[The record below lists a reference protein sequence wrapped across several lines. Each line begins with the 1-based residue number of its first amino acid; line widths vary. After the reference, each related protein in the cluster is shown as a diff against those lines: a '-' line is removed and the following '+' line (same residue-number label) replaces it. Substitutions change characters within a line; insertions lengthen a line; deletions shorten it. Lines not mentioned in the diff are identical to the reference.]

1 MNHEIQSQMMVYS
14 WENRRT
20 SRFSIAK
27 QGLLSRFVTHFP
39 KWRIYRDLNRINIDL
54 IYVGPSNSFRM
65 INSTTSS
72 VSHRIHGAGIYA
84 NIWGI
89 LWYIDGI
96 HVTIYSSTMDPLGF
110 GNVKTWDD
118 WVLSQVCCMCCLC
131 RHLRHLHF
139 HRGLVGLGRL
149 GAWEIWPPAA
159 VNGTSR
165 CLLVAAAWRI
175 FSLLAL
181 LLGTWKDLNSR
192 CGKRHHFDL
201 ISLRNHGF
209 STSIYVF
216 FNHFR

>member
-1 MNHEIQSQMMVYS
+1 
-14 WENRRT
+14 
-20 SRFSIAK
+20 
-27 QGLLSRFVTHFP
+27 
-39 KWRIYRDLNRINIDL
+39 
-54 IYVGPSNSFRM
+54 M

-96 HVTIYSSTMDPLGF
+96 HVTIYSSTMDPMGF

-139 HRGLVGLGRL
+139 HRDLGGL

-165 CLLVAAAWRI
+165 CLLVAVAWWI
-175 FSLLAL
+175 FSLLG
-181 LLGTWKDLNSR
+181 LLGMYLKRSILDV
-192 CGKRHHFDL
+192 GKATIF
-201 ISLRNHGF
+201 IWSVSETMGF
-209 STSIYVF
+209 LHLYVF
-216 FNHFR
+216 FVLPFSVDASFLFLEWVGADRIRIEETAKWRQGVFFVLRVACWWIIGIYGNMPNIVWPCIR

>member
-96 HVTIYSSTMDPLGF
+96 HVTIYSSTMDPLGYANHWF
-110 GNVKTWDD
+110 LGGRDTQWLSNLRWWARAEDASSWHSGGWDE
-118 WVLSQVCCMCCLC
+118 L
-131 RHLRHLHF
+131 
-139 HRGLVGLGRL
+139 
-149 GAWEIWPPAA
+149 
-159 VNGTSR
+159 TSSTEFQR
-165 CLLVAAAWRI
+165 
-175 FSLLAL
+175 
-181 LLGTWKDLNSR
+181 
-192 CGKRHHFDL
+192 
-201 ISLRNHGF
+201 SLRWWWSWLDNWELFDKKWIKSPLLEILRMFLLFNFGPCFFCLWVYFIEEWRNF
-209 STSIYVF
+209 SVSLC
-216 FNHFR
+216 